1 MFIAIFF
8 NSIVNINKKLEIKKY
23 LTDFFQLKLKIMIK
37 KPEIIFRLNFK
48 Y

>member
-37 KPEIIFRLNFK
+37 KAGNYFPAKF
-48 Y
+48 